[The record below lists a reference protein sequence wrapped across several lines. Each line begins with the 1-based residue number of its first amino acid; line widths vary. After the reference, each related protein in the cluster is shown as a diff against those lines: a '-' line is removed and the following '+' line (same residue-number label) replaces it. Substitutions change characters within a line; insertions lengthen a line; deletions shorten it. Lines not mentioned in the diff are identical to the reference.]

1 MNSWIAT
8 SDELPHDGDAVLFV
22 VEHRCIVLCG
32 IYADCTFKSRWSR
45 YHPGDISEWR
55 RIDVDAA
62 ERSPGEAARIHAESA
77 RSRARARAA

>member
-8 SDELPHDGDAVLFV
+8 SDELPQDGDAVLFV

-55 RIDVDAA
+55 HIDVDAS
-62 ERSPGEAARIHAESA
+62 ERAACEPAKVPDQSV
-77 RSRARARAA
+77 RARAA